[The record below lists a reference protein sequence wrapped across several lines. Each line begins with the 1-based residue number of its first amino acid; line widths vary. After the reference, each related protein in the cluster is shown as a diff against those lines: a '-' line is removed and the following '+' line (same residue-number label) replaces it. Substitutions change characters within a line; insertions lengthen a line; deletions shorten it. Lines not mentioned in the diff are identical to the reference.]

1 MSPIGKD
8 GIVVDVTLAN
18 GDGTIAGLAIKPV
31 ADSLSMNAEWIARF
45 STDIKKVVGKK
56 ISEIESLGGV
66 SGSTLTYQGFM
77 VAVES
82 VRTQASSVR

>member
-18 GDGTIAGLAIKPV
+18 GDGTIAGMAIKPV
-31 ADSLSMNAEWIARF
+31 ADSLSMNAEWIERF

-77 VAVES
+77 IAVENI
-82 VRTQASSVR
+82 RAQASSPR